1 MTKPLFIFTAYK
13 SSFKVIIKNLEALS
27 VEQIQTIQKFVE
39 KRNGL
44 FDFHT
49 YSFTIQKKLEFQ
61 EFVQLVELSCLNGI
75 CVDNPITRKV
85 KPRIS
90 FGQYKGM
97 LYNELPDSYL
107 LWLKSSYFGYG
118 RDAVEVELKARRL

>member
-1 MTKPLFIFTAYK
+1 MIKPLFIFTAHK
-13 SSFKVIIKNLEALS
+13 SSFKVVIKNLEALS
-27 VEQIQTIQKFVE
+27 VEQIQTIQKFVD

-44 FDFHT
+44 FDFQT
-49 YSFTIQKKLEFQ
+49 YSFIIHKKLEFQ
-61 EFVQLVELSCLNGI
+61 EFVHLIELSFLNAI
-75 CVDNPITRKV
+75 CMDNPIVYKV

-107 LWLKSSYFGYG
+107 LWLKSSYFGYE
-118 RDAVEVELKARRL
+118 RDTMEVELKVRGL